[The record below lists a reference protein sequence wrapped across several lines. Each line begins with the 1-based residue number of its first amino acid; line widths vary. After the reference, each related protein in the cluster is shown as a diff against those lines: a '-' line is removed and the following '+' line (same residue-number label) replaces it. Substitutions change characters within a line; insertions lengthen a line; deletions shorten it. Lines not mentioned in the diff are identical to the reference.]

1 MRSLVVVDRYM
12 PHRGGS
18 RRYYHELARR
28 LPGAEVLTGPQPGW
42 RAFDATSGVPT
53 LRRRG
58 IRPNYAS
65 RFADV
70 RHPVLNLLLAYGPG
84 LVATTFWLA
93 WELLRNRPRCV
104 HAGGY
109 AFAGF
114 AARLACPALR
124 VPWVVYAHG
133 EDVSSTARRRIF
145 RHLMTWVYR
154 AADRVVVN
162 CDHTADLVVDCG
174 IARDRIVVA
183 RPGVDAR
190 WLAAAAR
197 DPRSDTPGPLLLTV
211 GRLVPHKGH
220 ATVLEALPAL
230 VRQWPHLKWV
240 LLGQGPESGKLHQRT
255 RELGLEAH
263 VVRLT
268 DVSDEALRG
277 LYAKADVF
285 VQPNGNVDGAHEGY
299 GMVFLEA
306 GAAGLPVVG
315 GRDGGVPEAVLERR
329 TGLLVPPFDTAALAA
344 ALRELLADPALR
356 ARLGEG
362 GRMMAHQRT
371 WDRTLAAAVA
381 LDHEL
386 SGAAGAR
393 PLAVGA

>member
-1 MRSLVVVDRYM
+1 VRSLVVVDRYM

-28 LPGAEVLTGPQPGW
+28 LPDAEVLTGPQPGW
-42 RAFDATSGVPT
+42 RAFDASSGVRT

-65 RFADV
+65 RFDSV

-93 WELLRNRPRCV
+93 WELLRARPRCV

-114 AARLACPALR
+114 AARIACPALR

-154 AADRVVVN
+154 AADRVIVN
-162 CDHTADLVVDCG
+162 CDHTADLVVAACG

-183 RPGVDAR
+183 RPGVDAK
-190 WLAAAAR
+190 WLSAAGERRGDVTA
-197 DPRSDTPGPLLLTV
+197 PMLLTV

-220 ATVLEALPAL
+220 ATVLEALPSL
-230 VRQWPHLKWV
+230 LGEWPGLKWV
-240 LLGQGPESGKLHQRT
+240 LVGQGPEGERLQRRT
-255 RELGLEAH
+255 HELGLEGH
-263 VVRLT
+263 VVRMADVT
-268 DVSDEALRG
+268 DVALHDI
-277 LYAKADVF
+277 YANADVF
-285 VQPNGNVDGAHEGY
+285 VQPNGNVGGAHEGY

-306 GAAGLPVVG
+306 GAAGIPVVG
-315 GRDGGVPEAVLERR
+315 GRDGGVPEAILEGE
-329 TGLLVPPFDTAALAA
+329 TGLLVPPFDVAALAT
-344 ALRELLADPALR
+344 ALRTLLADTALR
-356 ARLGEG
+356 GRLGEG
-362 GRMMAHQRT
+362 GRQAARQRT
-371 WDRTLAAAVA
+371 WDRTLAPAVA
-381 LDHEL
+381 LDREL
-386 SGAAGAR
+386 SGVGAAR

>member
-1 MRSLVVVDRYM
+1 MRSLVVVDRYL

-28 LPGAEVLTGPQPGW
+28 LPDAEVLTGPQPGW
-42 RAFDATSGVPT
+42 HAFDATSGVPT
-53 LRRRG
+53 RRRRG

-70 RHPVLNLLLAYGPG
+70 RHPLLNLLLAYGPG

-93 WELLRNRPRCV
+93 WELVRDRPRCV

-114 AARLACPALR
+114 AARLTCPALR

-133 EDVSSTARRRIF
+133 EDVSSTSRRKMF

-162 CDHTADLVVDCG
+162 CDHTADLVAACG
-174 IARDRIVVA
+174 IARDKLVVA
-183 RPGVDAR
+183 RPGVDAK
-190 WLAAAAR
+190 WLAAAGEQRNGA
-197 DPRSDTPGPLLLTV
+197 TAPLLLTV

-220 ATVLEALPAL
+220 ATVLEALPSL
-230 VRQWPHLKWV
+230 LLDWPDLKWV
-240 LLGQGPESGKLHQRT
+240 LLGQGPEAGRLQR
-255 RELGLEAH
+255 RAQELGLEGH
-263 VVRLT
+263 VVRLADVT
-268 DVSDEALRG
+268 DGALRD
-277 LYAKADVF
+277 LYARADVF

-306 GAAGLPVVG
+306 GAAGIPVVG
-315 GRDGGVPEAVLERR
+315 GRDGGVPEAILEGE
-329 TGLLVPPFDTAALAA
+329 TGLLVPPFDAAALAT
-344 ALRELLADPALR
+344 ALRGLLADPALR
-356 ARLGEG
+356 ARLGDG
-362 GRMMAHQRT
+362 GRVAARLRT
-371 WDRTLAAAVA
+371 WDRTLAPAVT
-381 LDHEL
+381 LDREL
-386 SGAAGAR
+386 SGTGATR